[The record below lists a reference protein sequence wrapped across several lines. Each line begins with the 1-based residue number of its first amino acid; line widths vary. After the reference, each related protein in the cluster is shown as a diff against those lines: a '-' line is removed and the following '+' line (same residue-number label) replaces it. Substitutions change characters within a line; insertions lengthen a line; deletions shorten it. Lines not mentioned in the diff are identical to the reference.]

1 MSPEKEPPLPRH
13 SHLAFGQG
21 GVWVAPSL
29 WSLQIKWTLP
39 NITHRDGGRDVF
51 LT

>member
-13 SHLAFGQG
+13 SHLDSGQG
-21 GVWVAPSL
+21 GVWAASPL
-29 WSLQIKWTLP
+29 WSQQIEWALP
-39 NITHRDGGRDVF
+39 NIAQRDGGRDVF